1 MGDRTCLVEETS
13 VSDQKDGSEESLIL
27 ERSVPHKPQQLSVTL
42 KVPHAL
48 VTRASDKEHGVR
60 VLGAVGSPDLSGFL

>member
-13 VSDQKDGSEESLIL
+13 VSAQKDGSEEPLIL
-27 ERSVPHKPQQLSVTL
+27 ERCSPQTSATFCDI

-48 VTRASDKEHGVR
+48 VTSASEKEHGVR
-60 VLGAVGSPDLSGFL
+60 VLGAMRSP